1 MGKRFKRS
9 WSTAAPRKTMR
20 GRRTHTCRG
29 RAAPSWGSHGQRQF
43 RGWLSGRW
51 AGGRACSPHG
61 AALQDLPRLAAKR
74 CDGLQGKD
82 RLLEPCRKQRR
93 FDPGQPEPN
102 FKQRGSGQDAG
113 RQRLDR
119 PQLRRRL
126 SALDAVV
133 RHERVWR
140 GGWSRRHMD
149 GHGRTG
155 ERSEDEEGSKPPRK
169 PGLQLVAAMRPRAHR
184 HLGRLPRATGGRP
197 SRRKSAAAKDGP
209 TEESGQVAL
218 TGRRET
224 AAVRNRARPNIAGCQ
239 V

>member
-93 FDPGQPEPN
+93 FDRGQPEPDSSSEARDRMPGAN
-102 FKQRGSGQDAG
+102 GWTGRSCVIGCWPPMPSCAMSASGA
-113 RQRLDR
+113 
-119 PQLRRRL
+119 
-126 SALDAVV
+126 AVGAAAT
-133 RHERVWR
+133 WT
-140 GGWSRRHMD
+140 G
-149 GHGRTG
+149 TG
-155 ERSEDEEGSKPPRK
+155 ERAKGARTRR
-169 PGLQLVAAMRPRAHR
+169 AANHPESRGCSLSQRCARA
-184 HLGRLPRATGGRP
+184 PTGT
-197 SRRKSAAAKDGP
+197 SVVS
-209 TEESGQVAL
+209 
-218 TGRRET
+218 
-224 AAVRNRARPNIAGCQ
+224 RARPEAAHRGASRQ
-239 V
+239 QQRMVPPKRVVKSP